1 MPILSHSRAPPGSIA
16 AVAESF
22 FIAKNHSGAR
32 FRSKRELAV
41 TVGWGNPL
49 FQWKVTEYSEGSIFK
64 AAGRL
69 IGPELLRMLA

>member
-1 MPILSHSRAPPGSIA
+1 
-16 AVAESF
+16 VAESF

-69 IGPELLRMLA
+69 IGPKGEMQKAKEIPNDTNIAL